1 METRIVNKGQLAEL
15 LDKLAK
21 DYDLIAPAQ
30 EETQTIFRKI
40 SGAKDAFLEY
50 TNSDISPKGCF
61 FPQDEKTFSYTY
73 TGDTLEINKPEGAN
87 KTILFGARPCD
98 IKAITTLDPVFEG
111 EKFGDEYYS
120 SKRENTI
127 IIGLSCTK
135 VLSTCFCYAFEGG
148 PCDGTGSDL
157 LFTEIGD
164 KYYVEINTEKGQA
177 LVDAY
182 SQFFSSQGADQL
194 AKDKEELAK
203 KLAGEFVRKV
213 DLTGVKGLLDSN
225 FELPYW
231 DGDEYKK
238 CIGCGTCTYVCPTCH
253 CFDIFDYPTGEFT
266 GDRLRCWDSCMYP
279 EYTLVAGGANPRP
292 TRKERIRNR
301 FMHKLTYHLDRYN
314 MVGCVGCGRCVK
326 KCPVNID
333 ITKII
338 NDLKE
343 VAQNA

>member
-50 TNSDISPKGCF
+50 TNSDISPKGCY

-182 SQFFSSQGADQL
+182 SQFFSSQGADQM
-194 AKDKEELAK
+194 AKDKEELA
-203 KLAGEFVRKV
+203 
-213 DLTGVKGLLDSN
+213 
-225 FELPYW
+225 
-231 DGDEYKK
+231 
-238 CIGCGTCTYVCPTCH
+238 
-253 CFDIFDYPTGEFT
+253 
-266 GDRLRCWDSCMYP
+266 
-279 EYTLVAGGANPRP
+279 
-292 TRKERIRNR
+292 
-301 FMHKLTYHLDRYN
+301 
-314 MVGCVGCGRCVK
+314 
-326 KCPVNID
+326 
-333 ITKII
+333 
-338 NDLKE
+338 
-343 VAQNA
+343 